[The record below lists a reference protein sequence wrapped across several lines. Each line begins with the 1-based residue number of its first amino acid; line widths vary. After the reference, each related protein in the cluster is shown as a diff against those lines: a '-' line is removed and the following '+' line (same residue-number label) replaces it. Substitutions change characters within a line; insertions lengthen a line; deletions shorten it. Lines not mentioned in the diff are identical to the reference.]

1 MQKDSTDDNEKPSI
15 ACDRTLI
22 VMSFFS
28 RHSSGSRAKVLLTT
42 YGLFNNEITRK
53 RTKNKIKVLKSL
65 IFKC

>member
-15 ACDRTLI
+15 ACYRKLI
-22 VMSFFS
+22 VMLFFS

-53 RTKNKIKVLKSL
+53 RMKNKIKVLKSL